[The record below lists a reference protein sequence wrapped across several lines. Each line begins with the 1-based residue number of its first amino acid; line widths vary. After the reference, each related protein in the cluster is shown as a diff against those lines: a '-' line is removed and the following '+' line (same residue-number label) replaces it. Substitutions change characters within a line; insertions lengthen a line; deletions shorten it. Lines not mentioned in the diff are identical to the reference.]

1 MKKYFVLGR
10 LEQPRQNKNL
20 LYLHYEPNEPTKEEP
35 LSYVLLES
43 PFASDSAVSSRGH
56 PSLGLSGCDKS
67 RAMLTDI
74 VITEAESK
82 NFRILMLFI

>member
-1 MKKYFVLGR
+1 MAGQKSLV
-10 LEQPRQNKNL
+10 PTVNN
-20 LYLHYEPNEPTKEEP
+20 EPNKPTKEGP

-67 RAMLTDI
+67 RAMKLTDI